1 MHTRNLSYFS
11 HIVNSDEFTRMALV
25 DVQRRGL
32 ENTKEVAAVMD
43 RSDWLQG
50 FADYHCPKA
59 VRILDF
65 PHAGGHI
72 SSIGKF
78 LYSEGT
84 PETKEWLGKQLH

>member
-1 MHTRNLSYFS
+1 
-11 HIVNSDEFTRMALV
+11 MALV